1 MMKPVFF
8 HLAWIAMLI
17 SGTSAAHA
25 GTISTEGS
33 CASAQPDIWGED
45 KPDVT
50 RHDVDGAQIESMSDF
65 KHMIVKRSAG
75 VSIVRG
81 GDFSGWDFSTIPLSG
96 ICFEQSKLDGANFAN
111 AIGSGVGF
119 IKSDLTGANMKGARM
134 PGIMFRNAGLTDV
147 TATGADFSNG
157 RFDGGWFEGNID
169 RWNLDGANMTGF
181 TFDCGITLTDGCPVY
196 QGGAGMSAKGAD
208 MHRATLHSFGLYN
221 VDMTDARLDQTII
234 GPRQLPYLKT
244 AEFRG
249 GILLRGGDSDVQL
262 TAEEAQNLMSEN
274 SKQKAKEAQPA
285 FDCGKAASK
294 VEKEICGEYSQD
306 LRAMDRKLSSL
317 YKKARAGNAGVRA
330 SQRAWLKQRNRC
342 GASEYPM
349 DCLRETY
356 SKRIGVLLGL
366 MGRSEWLGRGEA
378 ALFIGDILPVSED
391 FADSDLY
398 SKITPALIGASM
410 NEILIERGKDG
421 LYQIKG
427 SAVGANAHLCSLYA
441 SHLYL
446 DRKSGWYIPVSETAA
461 VPIFRIIGNRLEIFA
476 NGRPDYKE
484 YPEASNFMSC
494 GMRAGFSETVRVDAD
509 DAVIERYRKSL
520 NEEM

>member
-1 MMKPVFF
+1 
-8 HLAWIAMLI
+8 
-17 SGTSAAHA
+17 
-25 GTISTEGS
+25 
-33 CASAQPDIWGED
+33 
-45 KPDVT
+45 
-50 RHDVDGAQIESMSDF
+50 
-65 KHMIVKRSAG
+65 
-75 VSIVRG
+75 
-81 GDFSGWDFSTIPLSG
+81 
-96 ICFEQSKLDGANFAN
+96 
-111 AIGSGVGF
+111 
-119 IKSDLTGANMKGARM
+119 
-134 PGIMFRNAGLTDV
+134 
-147 TATGADFSNG
+147 
-157 RFDGGWFEGNID
+157 
-169 RWNLDGANMTGF
+169 
-181 TFDCGITLTDGCPVY
+181 
-196 QGGAGMSAKGAD
+196 
-208 MHRATLHSFGLYN
+208 
-221 VDMTDARLDQTII
+221 
-234 GPRQLPYLKT
+234 
-244 AEFRG
+244 
-249 GILLRGGDSDVQL
+249 
-262 TAEEAQNLMSEN
+262 
-274 SKQKAKEAQPA
+274 
-285 FDCGKAASK
+285 
-294 VEKEICGEYSQD
+294 
-306 LRAMDRKLSSL
+306 
-317 YKKARAGNAGVRA
+317 AGVRA

-366 MGRSEWLGRGEA
+366 MGQSEWLGRGEA